1 MGSTFSTKLKVGFTT
16 LFALLILF
24 LGVLWIKAYNP
35 LTQRVA
41 RRAVFSNAKGITAG
55 DPVHVSGIKVGE
67 VVSVD
72 LHENSKA
79 LVGFSI
85 LKSVTLFSDCEMIIE
100 DVGLMG
106 DKALVIKTGSVPPEL
121 DPALVHQGIDTTG
134 LSDLIASAEKVIYR
148 LNTIGER
155 LENDLDVAKIVGSFE
170 ETMTKLEEALEIYRQ
185 VAEENR
191 EPLRKSV
198 AGLSASAD
206 DLSSFIRD
214 TSPKFQETLDSFQN
228 TSDKLSVALDNLES
242 LSSVVD
248 TLSLYMETGDG
259 TLGKLLKSGD
269 LYEELR
275 QTNANIDAFI
285 IDFKKNPGK
294 YTKDMQF
301 KVRLF

>member
-1 MGSTFSTKLKVGFTT
+1 MGSSLSTKLKVGFTT

-24 LGVLWIKAYNP
+24 LGVLWIKEYNP
-35 LTQRVA
+35 LTQRVT
-41 RRAVFSNAKGITAG
+41 RRAVFNDAKGITAG

-67 VVSVD
+67 VVTVD

-79 LVGFSI
+79 MIGFSI
-85 LKSVTLFSDCEMIIE
+85 LKSVRLFSDCDMMIE

-106 DKALVIKTGSVPPEL
+106 DKALVLKPGSVPPEL
-121 DPALVHQGIDTTG
+121 DPTLVHHGVDTTG
-134 LSDLIASAEKVIYR
+134 LNDLITSAEKVINR

-155 LENDLDVAKIVGSFE
+155 LENDLDVAGIVGSFE
-170 ETMTKLEEALEIYRQ
+170 NTMEKIEEALDIYRKL
-185 VAEENR
+185 AEENR

-214 TSPKFQETLDSFQN
+214 TNPKFQETLDSFQN
-228 TSDKLSVALDNLES
+228 TSDKLSVALDSLEGFS
-242 LSSVVD
+242 TVVD
-248 TLSLYMETGDG
+248 TLSAYVESGDG
-259 TLGKLLKSGD
+259 TFGKLLKSGD

-275 QTNANIDAFI
+275 QTNANIDSFI
-285 IDFKKNPGK
+285 SDFKKNPGK